1 MTAALLHLLSL
12 VRFALF
18 PLAAYVL
25 AVRFSERPI
34 ATWLRATLAGLTVL
48 AAIFAIASVASA
60 TRPIGEWDFLCF
72 WLYGHAAA
80 AGANVYAPATYQAMA
95 LPISIDTDFQH
106 ESIDVGF
113 PYPPASILLFLPLG
127 YLTNFPV
134 ASVLWLAV
142 MIVALVAGAVVLI
155 RTYVPARDFDAAV
168 AIAALALGLPAVY
181 DNIVYHQTNFLA
193 LALLA
198 AAYTWRGGFGG
209 GVAAALAVVVKPYLA
224 VVMLWFALRRRW
236 KALGA
241 SVATFALVS
250 LAAIPA
256 LGPGGV
262 RTFFVS
268 NPATRLPPYLYVEA
282 QTASLYA
289 FLLRLAHREGALAGT
304 YHDPAYVAIALALAA
319 VTVWLAA
326 TATERD
332 DDLSLALT
340 VALGLMLYPGTG
352 TMYAVALVP
361 AFVALARTVGQRQ
374 PVAFALFALVFF
386 IANRSGGSAGFVAI
400 AALWL
405 GVAILL
411 WIARGRTDVRS
422 ESVRGAAATA

>member
-1 MTAALLHLLSL
+1 VTAALHLVSL
-12 VRFALF
+12 TRFVLF

-34 ATWLRATLAGLTVL
+34 ATWLRAMLAGLTVL
-48 AAIFAIASVASA
+48 AAIDVFASVASA
-60 TRPIGEWDFLCF
+60 TRSIGEWDFLCF
-72 WLYGHAAA
+72 WFYGHAAA
-80 AGANVYAPATYQAMA
+80 AGANVFAPATYQAMA
-95 LPISIDTDFQH
+95 LPIPIDMDFRR
-106 ESIDVGF
+106 EAINVGF

-134 ASVLWLAV
+134 ASALWLVA
-142 MIVALVAGAVVLI
+142 MIAALVAGTVVLI

-168 AIAALALGLPAVY
+168 AIGALALALPAVY

-198 AAYTWRGGFGG
+198 AAYVWRRGFGG

-224 VVMLWFALRRRW
+224 VVILWFALRRRW

-241 SVATFALVS
+241 SVATLALVS

-256 LGPGGV
+256 LGSDGL

-268 NPATRLPPYLYVEA
+268 NPATRFPPYLYVEPE
-282 QTASLYA
+282 TASLYGL
-289 FLLRLAHREGALAGT
+289 LLRLAHREGTLAGT
-304 YHDPAYVAIALALAA
+304 YHDPTYVVIALVLAA

-326 TATERD
+326 TAAERD

-361 AFVALARTVGQRQ
+361 AFVALARTIGQRQ
-374 PVAFALFALVFF
+374 PIAFALFALVFF
-386 IANRSGGSAGFVAI
+386 IANRSGGSATFVVI

-411 WIARGRTDVRS
+411 ASARGRTGVRS
-422 ESVRGAAATA
+422 KSLGDVPATA